1 MRMSEMCRYIGVRRV
16 GEQICKSRECDV
28 RRTVRCVLAR
38 ARGSGVW
45 AKAKANFFLRRGDAE
60 FTAFD
65 GSAAHATNM
74 RSAALLLLLNA
85 PHASTNIPDG
95 RRLGVGGP
103 IVSWSG
109 ANAGY
114 WREANNWNGGAP
126 EQASRVIVD
135 ADGNTVTIQTTAS
148 TTASEVCARET
159 LETRLSTR
167 TNNKTL
173 SPRTHSLS
181 SRTTRSS
188 PSRALYA
195 SAAAARPRPPTPRA
209 QHRRTAPPP
218 RVAAPASSLGLGA
231 PAFGAPPAC
240 GPADARPTPTRSR
253 LAATAR
259 CL

>member
-65 GSAAHATNM
+65 GSAARATNM

-126 EQASRVIVD
+126 EQAS
-135 ADGNTVTIQTTAS
+135 AS
-148 TTASEVCARET
+148 SSTPMATPSPSRRRLPPPPEVCARET
-159 LETRLSTR
+159 LETRLSAR

-231 PAFGAPPAC
+231 PAFGAPPAY

>member
-1 MRMSEMCRYIGVRRV
+1 MCSRYIGV

-28 RRTVRCVLAR
+28 RTVRCLAR
-38 ARGSGVW
+38 ARGRGVW

-65 GSAAHATNM
+65 GSAARASM
-74 RSAALLLLLNA
+74 RLSTALLLLLNA
-85 PHASTNIPDG
+85 AHASTNIPDG

-181 SRTTRSS
+181 SRTIRSS
-188 PSRALYA
+188 PSRARCA

-218 RVAAPASSLGLGA
+218 RVAAPASSLGPGA